1 MAHRFSYL
9 LPVAFVILLTSG
21 SVSADTGVSGKISSI
36 QSYPGHTG
44 LLVNL
49 AQSYVSAEG
58 CSGQVWYIF
67 PDDSVRAAAVQAML
81 LSAQASRMSVS
92 FTLSGCYQNYP
103 RISAVTLTAP

>member
-1 MAHRFSYL
+1 MVHACRYL
-9 LPVAFVILLTSG
+9 SPVVFGLLLTSV
-21 SVSADTGVSGKISSI
+21 SVSADTGVGGKVSSI

-58 CSGQVWYIF
+58 CAGQVWYIF

-92 FTLSGCYQNYP
+92 LTLSGCYQNYP

>member
-1 MAHRFSYL
+1 MVLRFWYPPL
-9 LPVAFVILLTSG
+9 VAFILLLS
-21 SVSADTGVSGKISSI
+21 SVSAHADTGVSGKVSSI

-58 CSGQVWYIF
+58 CLGQVWYIF

-81 LSAQASRMSVS
+81 LSAQASRMTVS
-92 FTLSGCYQNYP
+92 LTLSGCYQNYP

>member
-1 MAHRFSYL
+1 MNYILRYSVPIVFGL
-9 LPVAFVILLTSG
+9 LLTSA
-21 SVSADTGVSGKISSI
+21 SASADTGVSGRVSSI